1 MPTNPLP
8 ADDFDD
14 TNPFLDEPN
23 HEETERRMN
32 INRLKNEANELAGGQ
47 MSTFESDDAP
57 SEILEQFWENVV
69 DFERAPLTTLHDK
82 LAVAALEMPAD
93 SELNDEEL
101 HAKLWQIIR
110 WSAENGAV
118 YENTNHL
125 SDRELYVW
133 LRDDYFH
140 QRENYAPGMVWHAS
154 PIGSYGHEEM
164 IIYHR
169 YYADE
174 ASRADWAADYPDDEM
189 TPHEALPFDRD
200 KSLPW

>member
-1 MPTNPLP
+1 MPTNPSP
-8 ADDFDD
+8 ADDSAPFADD
-14 TNPFLDEPN
+14 PD
-23 HEETERRMN
+23 HQETERRMN
-32 INRLKNEANELAGGQ
+32 INRLKNEASELTGGQ
-47 MSTFESDDAP
+47 MSTFESSDAP
-57 SEILEQFWENVV
+57 SEVLEQFWENVV

-82 LAVAALEMPAD
+82 LDVAAIEMPAA
-93 SELNDEEL
+93 SELNDAQL
-101 HAKLWQIIR
+101 HAKLWEILR

-154 PIGSYGHEEM
+154 PIGSYGEEEM
-164 IIYHR
+164 VIYHR

-174 ASRADWAADYPDDEM
+174 EARADWAEQFPDDEM
-189 TPHEALPFDRD
+189 PPHEALPFDRD